1 MKIIIFGAGMAAPH
15 CAQYA
20 RYLGHEI
27 LCFVD
32 NDPNKQGKTIT
43 LEAAGGGGRNVYEIK
58 PPSALL
64 EMSFDRVMLSLYF
77 ASWCEK
83 VCQQLTNDFAIPAHK
98 IDTSFVT
105 FRHASRYIFL
115 TKVAKMLRNLQGNVA
130 ELGVFRGEFARH
142 INAHFPTKKLYL
154 FDTFEGFTESDLQHE
169 KQHVQ
174 NMGVGHL
181 GDTHVELVLSQMPHV
196 AQCVV
201 RKGWFPDTARGLENE
216 CFCFVSLDTDLHD
229 STLAGLEF
237 FYPRLVSGGVIL
249 IDDYDS
255 GFDGVSRAVDAF
267 CAREKIACM
276 PIGDIFSVA
285 LQKGAR

>member
-20 RYLGHEI
+20 RYLEYEI

-43 LEAAGGGGRNVYEIK
+43 LESAGEGGGDVYKIK
-58 PPSALL
+58 PPSVLL
-64 EMSFDRVMLSLYF
+64 ETTFDRVLLSLYF
-77 ASWCEK
+77 ASWCEQ
-83 VCQQLTNDFAIPAHK
+83 VCQQLTHDFAIPPHK

-115 TKVAKMLRNLQGNVA
+115 TKVAKMVRNLQGNVA

-142 INAHFPTKKLYL
+142 INALFPTKKLYL
-154 FDTFEGFTESDLQHE
+154 FDTFEGFTEADLQHE
-169 KQHVQ
+169 KPHVQ
-174 NMGVGHL
+174 DMGAGHL

-196 AQCVV
+196 ANCIV
-201 RKGWFPDTARGLENE
+201 RKGWFPDTVRGLENE
-216 CFCFVSLDTDLHD
+216 RFCFVSLDTDLHD
-229 STLAGLEF
+229 STLAGLNF

-249 IDDYDS
+249 VDDYDS
-255 GFDGVSRAVDAF
+255 GFDGVARAVDTF
-267 CAREKIACM
+267 CAREKIARM

-285 LQKGAR
+285 LQKG